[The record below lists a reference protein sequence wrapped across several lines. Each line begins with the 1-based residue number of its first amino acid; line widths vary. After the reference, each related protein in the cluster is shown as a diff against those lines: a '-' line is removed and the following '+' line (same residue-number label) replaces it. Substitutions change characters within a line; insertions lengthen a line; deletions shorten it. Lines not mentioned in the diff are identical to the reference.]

1 MSVLADLQ
9 SAFAPERVIA
19 PEHIPVGHRSD
30 WGVALA
36 SDEQPAAL
44 VYAHDADDVSRAL
57 EICARHACPVVTQ
70 GGLTGLTG
78 AATPSHGCVIVSLER
93 MRTIEEID
101 TAAATMTVEAGVALE
116 RVQQAAAEAGLFF
129 PLDLGARGSCQIGG
143 NIATNAGGN
152 RVLRYGMARDL
163 VLGLEVVLADGSV
176 VTSLNKMQKNN
187 AGYDIKHLFIGSEG
201 TLGIITRAVLRLFPA
216 TTSEST
222 ALCAVSDYDALLAF
236 LAHAKARL
244 GPTLSAFE
252 VMWPDFYRLALGAH
266 DMRPPLDDKHSA
278 YVLLDTLGTDAEADQ
293 TRFEETIASALSEGL
308 ITDAVLAQSLNDSE
322 RLWRLR
328 GLAGEFS
335 RVFSPRIDFD
345 ISVPIGDI
353 GVFLERAYA
362 ALTVQWPAARILSWG
377 HIADSNVHL
386 SVSIDEQPQP
396 LEAVERVV
404 YGLVREYGG
413 SISAEHGIGLLK
425 KPFLDYSRSP
435 AEIALMQRMK
445 HALDPAGLLNPG
457 KVI

>member
-9 SAFAPERVIA
+9 SAFAPGRVIA

-57 EICARHACPVVTQ
+57 AICTHHACPVVTQ

-93 MRTIEEID
+93 MRAIEEID

-116 RVQQAAAEAGLFF
+116 RIQQAAAEAGFFF
-129 PLDLGARGSCQIGG
+129 PLDRGARGSCQIGG

-163 VLGLEVVLADGSV
+163 VLGLEVVLADGTV

-201 TLGIITRAVLRLFPA
+201 TLGIITRVVLRLFPA
-216 TTSEST
+216 TTSECT
-222 ALCAVSDYDALLAF
+222 ALCAVSDYDAVLAF
-236 LAHAKARL
+236 LAHAKAQL

-252 VMWPDFYRLALGAH
+252 VMWPDFYRLALEAN
-266 DMRPPLDDKHSA
+266 DMRPPLDEHHTA
-278 YVLLDTLGTDAEADQ
+278 YILLDTLGTDTEADQ
-293 TRFEETIASALSEGL
+293 PRFEDTIASALSEGL
-308 ITDAVLAQSLNDSE
+308 VVDAVLAHSLADSE
-322 RLWRLR
+322 RLWTLR

-335 RVFSPRIDFD
+335 RVFTPRIDFD

-353 GVFLERAYA
+353 GVFIERAHA
-362 ALTVQWPAARILSWG
+362 GLIAQWPKARVLGWG

-396 LEAVERVV
+396 LEAVERTI
-404 YGLVREYGG
+404 YALVREYGG

-445 HALDPAGLLNPG
+445 QALDPAGLLNPG
-457 KVI
+457 KVL